1 VHLVIGPS
9 SLALGRQL
17 EIALSVPALEAKLQ
31 IFPDGES
38 CCRAEL
44 PDDGAPVVI
53 VHGTHAPQDRHIQQL
68 CQLIEV
74 ATGRRRREIVCVVP
88 YFAYARQDRR
98 VVPGDPLSAQL
109 VVKTLLALGATQI
122 ITVDIHNPKIFD
134 TCASFATSLSAAL
147 PTADWLRTQRIGNPL
162 LVSPDH
168 GSERRIR
175 AIGKELGWPVHVCDK
190 RKDETGRTWYEGIGR
205 GLAGHD
211 AIVIDDLCSS
221 GSTLVPLAGALR
233 EAGAKKL
240 LIGITHFFADPV
252 AVEKKIGA
260 GVELFSTNSIPSE
273 ISKVDLAPMLAN
285 YIQNYLSPGRQRA
298 SI

>member
-1 VHLVIGPS
+1 MHLVIGPS
-9 SLALGRQL
+9 SVALGHQL
-17 EIALSVPALEAKLQ
+17 EVALSVPASEAKLQ

-38 CCRAEL
+38 CCRIEL

-68 CQLIEV
+68 YQLIDV
-74 ATGRRRREIVCVVP
+74 AAARRRREIICVVP

-98 VVPGDPLSAQL
+98 VTPRDPLSAQL
-109 VVKTLLALGATQI
+109 VVKAILTLGATKV
-122 ITVDIHNPKIFD
+122 ITVDIHNPKIFEAY
-134 TCASFATSLSAAL
+134 ASSATNLSAAL
-147 PTADWLRTQRIGNPL
+147 PTAVWLRTQRFSNPIL
-162 LVSPDH
+162 ISPDH
-168 GSERRIR
+168 GGERRIR

-205 GLAGHD
+205 EFAGHD

-240 LIGITHFFADPV
+240 LVGTMHFFADPA

-260 GVELFSTNSIPSE
+260 GVELFSTNSIPSA
-273 ISKVDLAPMLAN
+273 ISKVDLAPMLAD
-285 YIQNYLSPGRQRA
+285 YIQSYLSPEKQRV
-298 SI
+298 SV